1 MQLGVAL
8 AEADGEDVTVC
19 EELWAEAMASKARR
33 AVREERKDMFKCQ
46 DENYQSCKRERP

>member
-8 AEADGEDVTVC
+8 AEADGEDATVC